1 MDARVLDGD
10 ESRAAATI
18 SEDDLQSLSSDVTS
32 PRTAALK
39 ETDRLAIIVP
49 GSTDLNR
56 GDQALVWEAAAFARE
71 TGWFDDIAVL
81 DPESDSDTASRNA
94 ARSAAAGLRVL
105 PSLLLDPRRGRH
117 HANDKVRERL
127 TTTLTLIMNSL
138 WDLVVS
144 ALVLCLAPYGR
155 AARWLLTPHQWLTLQ
170 AIRRSRLMI
179 VKGGGFLHAW
189 GGIRAPYYIW
199 YQLFYMRLAHRLGIP
214 VCVLPNSF
222 GPFEGWT
229 VRGQMRRV
237 MSRCGYI
244 AARESISAA
253 ALGEVLGRE
262 IPVVPDMGYFLKPA
276 PGEVGGEICLR
287 SGVPLGQKRCVGIT
301 IRPWRFPGAAD
312 PEARFNDYLIA
323 LVEFTRHL
331 VRRGFHPVFIAQ
343 VLGPGAHENDNLAI
357 DALVARLGD
366 IPFSRVN
373 YAGDC
378 TELKSVYGCMDFVV
392 GTRFHSVIFAQG
404 MSCPSLAISYGGNK
418 GQGIMGDLGLGQYVI
433 PIEEVTSAGL
443 ISSFDKLVENAD
455 GIRRRMD
462 NWMLDARRRRLEML
476 CEVQAKFGAAQQ
488 STSHKPN
495 AMEATKGVAGKAGEA
510 APNSQQMSE
519 V

>member
-1 MDARVLDGD
+1 MDARVVGGD
-10 ESRAAATI
+10 PWRAAATVL
-18 SEDDLQSLSSDVTS
+18 EDDSQSQTGAATS
-32 PRTAALK
+32 RKITILE

-71 TGWFDDIAVL
+71 TGWFDEIAVL
-81 DPESDSDTASRNA
+81 DPESDSDTASRHT

-117 HANDKVRERL
+117 HADDKVRERV

-138 WDLVVS
+138 WDLVAS

-237 MSRCGYI
+237 MSRCSYI

-276 PGEVGGEICLR
+276 PREVGEEICLR
-287 SGVPLGQKRCVGIT
+287 SGVPLGEKTCVGIT

-312 PEARFNDYLIA
+312 PEARFHDYLNA

-357 DALVARLGD
+357 DALVSRLGD
-366 IPFSRVN
+366 MPFSRVN

-378 TELKSVYGCMDFVV
+378 AELKSVYGCMDFVV

-418 GQGIMGDLGLGQYVI
+418 GQGIMGDLGLGQYVL
-433 PIEEVTSAGL
+433 PIEEVTGAGL
-443 ISSFDKLVENAD
+443 ICSFDKLVENAD
-455 GIRRRMD
+455 GIRHRMD
-462 NWMLDARRRRLEML
+462 HWMLDAWRRRLEML
-476 CEVQAKFGAAQQ
+476 WNVQAKFGAVQR
-488 STSHKPN
+488 STPHNPN
-495 AMEATKGVAGKAGEA
+495 AMDATSAVIGKTAKK
-510 APNSQQMSE
+510 APNSRQMSE